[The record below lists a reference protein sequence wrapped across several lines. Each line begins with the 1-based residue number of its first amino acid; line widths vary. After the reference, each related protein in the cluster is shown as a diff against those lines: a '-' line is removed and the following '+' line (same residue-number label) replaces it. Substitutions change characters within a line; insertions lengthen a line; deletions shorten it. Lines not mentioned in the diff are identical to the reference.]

1 MSILDLK
8 SFVLLLGVGLSVAHA
23 ELPYQDYQPTWQT
36 LTQHPQSLHQFLEN
50 FPKGA
55 DLHCH
60 ASGAAS
66 TEALMRIASKYPFCI
81 NQSYYL
87 SLMKDGRCE
96 KGMPTQAFFKDK
108 SHQQAALRA
117 WSMQSFHDNEQEDG
131 KTHFFN
137 TFPKFDKLAKTH
149 WSEII
154 ASVATQAH
162 VEHIQYLELMMSMLG
177 GKPSQDSLHI
187 PVDLSSHAI
196 TKTLKQQEVQSF
208 VAKNIAYY
216 RDLKQDVKRFT
227 PANSQDVQLAWIL
240 EIKRNQPFEQFWLD
254 SIEVFQIASQVS
266 DVAAVNMVQAEYA
279 TYANQ
284 DYVKQMEW
292 LKTLKSY
299 YPQVKVV
306 LHAGEIP
313 KEVAKANETP
323 HIKTAVEIVEPNRIG
338 HGVTIEDEQS
348 YRKTLREM
356 RDKQVAVE
364 VNLTSNDEILGIKGV
379 DHPIHLFLMSQVPV
393 VLSSDDPGVSR
404 NNLSHEY
411 WRAVHEQELTLQQ
424 LVQVDRNSLSYSL
437 LPGASI
443 WKDNNHSIPV
453 ADCKD
458 LQSKTCLKFIANS
471 PKAYQQWVLEKR
483 LASYMEQHLR
493 VKQA

>member
-1 MSILDLK
+1 MSIFDLK
-8 SFVLLLGVGLSVAHA
+8 SYVLLVGLGLSVAHA
-23 ELPYQDYQPTWQT
+23 ELAYQDYQPAWQN
-36 LTQHPQSLHQFLEN
+36 LTQHPDALHQFLEH

-81 NQSYYL
+81 NQSYSL
-87 SLMKDGRCE
+87 SVMQDGRCQE
-96 KGMPTQAFFKDK
+96 GTPTNIFFKDK
-108 SHQQAALRA
+108 SHQQAALKA
-117 WSMQSFHDNEQEDG
+117 WSMQGFHENEHEDG

-154 ASVATQAH
+154 ASVASQAH
-162 VEHIQYLELMMSMLG
+162 QENIQYLELMMSMLG

-187 PVDLSSHAI
+187 PVDLSTHAI
-196 TKTLKQQEVQSF
+196 SKTLKKPEIHSF
-208 VAKNIAYY
+208 VEKNIAYY
-216 RDLKQDVKRFT
+216 QHLKTEVKQFT
-227 PANSQDVQLAWIL
+227 PTYSQDVQLAWIL

-254 SIEVFQIASQVS
+254 AMEVFQIASQVP
-266 DVAAVNMVQAEYA
+266 DVAAVNMVQPEYA
-279 TYANQ
+279 PYANQ
-284 DYVKQMEW
+284 DYVQQMEW
-292 LKTLKSY
+292 LKTLKTY

-306 LHAGEIP
+306 LHAGEVP
-313 KEVAKANETP
+313 KAVAKENEIP
-323 HIKTAVEIVEPNRIG
+323 HIKTAVEMVEPKRIG
-338 HGVTIEDEQS
+338 HGATIEDETA
-348 YRKTLREM
+348 YRKTLKEM
-356 RDKQVAVE
+356 REKQVAVE
-364 VNLTSNDEILGIKGV
+364 VNLTSNDEILDIKGV
-379 DHPIHLFLMSQVPV
+379 EHPLHLFLMSKVPV

-404 NNLSHEY
+404 NTLSHEY
-411 WRAVHEQELTLQQ
+411 WRAVHEQELSLQQ

-443 WKDNNHSIPV
+443 WKDNNHSKPV
-453 ADCKD
+453 RDCRD
-458 LQSKTCLKFIANS
+458 MQSKTCLKYIANS
-471 PKAYQQWVLEKR
+471 PKAYQQWMLEKR